1 MKARIEFYD
10 ITSEKAYTRPKET
23 GDVIGFT
30 IVDVQNIN
38 DLFNAS
44 RLSDIVFSA
53 VTTDTAA
60 GDDDKYSM
68 LSDLYIET
76 GAEIIDAYMNS
87 LDSNYGEVEFAYVLE
102 LGYSSQKMRV
112 LLFVDINIKN
122 EYNSFLKDIVG
133 NKLFSL

>member
-10 ITSEKAYTRPKET
+10 ITSEKAYTRPKKT

-53 VTTDTAA
+53 VTADTAA
-60 GDDDKYSM
+60 GDDGKYSM

-76 GAEIIDAYMNS
+76 GAEIVDAYMNS
-87 LDSNYGEVEFAYVLE
+87 LNSDYEEVEFAYVLE

-133 NKLFSL
+133 NKLFS